1 MSTPALTQVNSGST
15 STEVA
20 LTPRRIWVADNPTSA
35 DGSKTGAAVASQ
47 PVPRTTRLP
56 LGTEATTFTREQ
68 MTILYHCSHGELG
81 RLLVRRMAPLP
92 IRVDGQILWFVDE
105 ARNAQ
110 AQVARTLERWRH
122 R

>member
-1 MSTPALTQVNSGST
+1 MSTPAP
-15 STEVA
+15 TE
-20 LTPRRIWVADNPTSA
+20 
-35 DGSKTGAAVASQ
+35 

>member
-1 MSTPALTQVNSGST
+1 MTDAP
-15 STEVA
+15 EP
-20 LTPRRIWVADNPTSA
+20 TPRIIH
-35 DGSKTGAAVASQ
+35 
-47 PVPRTTRLP
+47 LP
-56 LGTEATTFTREQ
+56 LGSEATMFTREQ

-105 ARNAQ
+105 ARNSH
-110 AQVARTLERWRH
+110 AQVQRTIERWRH